1 MTLTNDSKETLQK
14 MIDDCLDYSDRLS
27 IWETQFIE
35 SISDQLQQRGK
46 LSDKQKEILE
56 SIYQKV

>member
-1 MTLTNDSKETLQK
+1 